1 MQEVCKICF
10 NRSSHKISPS
20 LIPFHKSL
28 VDSDGNRSCPACKQQ
43 WLTETVAKDRE
54 NSRKWV
60 AVRPPPKI
68 DPLMDYRLC
77 TSTRKKQPPCRN
89 GPKCTFAHNTVE
101 LQEWNR
107 KRGSFKK
114 SHHPHQTQIARGTK
128 QFFSNSSIMQAS
140 PLCSV
145 CQSWLYNVQISAVTA
160 PMLPW

>member
-1 MQEVCKICF
+1 MLKRFFDSIAPVPLLSGHSNSFHHGNMGAVTALICTLYNHDWQTLHRGEACMGAVRKKLF
-10 NRSSHKISPS
+10 CPS
-20 LIPFHKSL
+20 GL
-28 VDSDGNRSCPACKQQ
+28 
-43 WLTETVAKDRE
+43 TVAKDRE

-114 SHHPHQTQIARGTK
+114 SHHDPDSQRDKTI
-128 QFFSNSSIMQAS
+128 FF
-140 PLCSV
+140 
-145 CQSWLYNVQISAVTA
+145 
-160 PMLPW
+160 